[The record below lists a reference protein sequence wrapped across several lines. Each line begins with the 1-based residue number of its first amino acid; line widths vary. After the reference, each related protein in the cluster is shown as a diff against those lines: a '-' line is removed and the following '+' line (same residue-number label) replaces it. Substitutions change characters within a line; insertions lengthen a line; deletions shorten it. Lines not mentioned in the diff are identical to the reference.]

1 MYLDEIFSPLWRTS
15 AIFGMTSVFI
25 HNKKVVC
32 SKIKLLY
39 SVAYVTVCV
48 IGMLIFFTQMTTSM
62 QPELSKLKSIRLL
75 IALHSIGIFLLMVF
89 IILFVIIKWSRL
101 IDEIRKIRV
110 VDLELYRLDQRDNV
124 VRSNQKIRR
133 LTIATLVLVQVG
145 FNVLGI
151 LYSSGTKHDKQ
162 IIYFL
167 IMSLPRLV
175 YSNMIIIFCVIV
187 QVLHSR
193 FRIVN
198 LIQSKLKPK
207 SDDFCSTVDHIL
219 SLHKIL
225 VRISRTV
232 NSIFSIQLLLWIAG
246 DFILIVGD
254 LYAAMVI
261 VFVRTLSTHL
271 HVFLGLMK
279 NCLLLGL
286 ELFYLSKVCRD
297 LCLEVSS
304 NE

>member
-1 MYLDEIFSPLWRTS
+1 E
-15 AIFGMTSVFI
+15 
-25 HNKKVVC
+25 
-32 SKIKLLY
+32 
-39 SVAYVTVCV
+39 
-48 IGMLIFFTQMTTSM
+48 
-62 QPELSKLKSIRLL
+62 
-75 IALHSIGIFLLMVF
+75 
-89 IILFVIIKWSRL
+89 
-101 IDEIRKIRV
+101 
-110 VDLELYRLDQRDNV
+110 DLELYRLDQRDNV

-198 LIQSKLKPK
+198 LVQSKLRPK
-207 SDDFCSTVDHIL
+207 SDDFCSIVDHIL

-261 VFVRTLSTHL
+261 VFVRTLLTHF

-297 LCLEVSS
+297 LCFEANRTKALLLDLKIDVHAEKEREAVVAAVLKLMNNSLQMTAMRFFS
-304 NE
+304 IDNRLLFSICGAAFSYLFIMLQLDLGVGQEEGNKLNVTIKKFD